1 MLALKYLKCAKE
13 WKKMKTSSFSKAS
26 FCRWS
31 VTRIPSSNTHGHRRR
46 VRPMKKKNP
55 NSKNPQAMKKS
66 VSWRTVIPYG
76 SCCGGTHRFMRSKA
90 KAEIDF

>member
-46 VRPMKKKNP
+46 VRPMKK
-55 NSKNPQAMKKS
+55 S